1 MKYIVKSPLASKTM
15 DFPKNKSYIFAH
27 KRLTYIIM
35 EQKKTEY
42 ITLHLIVFGT
52 IIIIGVLARQT
63 ALHYGWDEF
72 SSYLIF
78 MVCSIVIG
86 AIYLN
91 LQMVFSQLLSPT
103 IEKCFIRFECYRNK
117 VIAVETPVVHTEL
130 AERTII
136 SESII
141 SEPETEIETTSDIT
155 EEVSNPSCSEL
166 NEDVT
171 ELPKEEATSSTI
183 NNIPIEEYNQPIEYE
198 IFRANAMAEKERASQ
213 EKLDKVLSYTKQ
225 NLVLYLSETD
235 LNRLC
240 EYITEYYFSDSLP
253 KVEQIKV
260 DAQLKTIDIMH
271 FGWNIGK
278 AFGKPRLQTATFIK
292 RVFAHTLRDSE
303 ISTIERKMSHTESEC
318 RIKLDRKIA

>member
-1 MKYIVKSPLASKTM
+1 
-15 DFPKNKSYIFAH
+15 
-27 KRLTYIIM
+27 M
-35 EQKKTEY
+35 EQKKTEH
-42 ITLHLIVFGT
+42 ITLNLIVFGT
-52 IIIIGVLARQT
+52 IVIIGVLARQT

-72 SSYLIF
+72 SGYLILV
-78 MVCSIVIG
+78 VCSIVIG

-103 IEKCFIRFECYRNK
+103 IEKCFMRFECYRNK
-117 VIAVETPVVHTEL
+117 AIAVESPVAHTGL
-130 AERTII
+130 AESTIN
-136 SESII
+136 SEPII
-141 SEPETEIETTSDIT
+141 SEPEPEVETTSDTT
-155 EEVSNPSCSEL
+155 EEVSTPSCLEL
-166 NEDVT
+166 NEDVA
-171 ELPKEEATSSTI
+171 ELPKEEATPSII
-183 NNIPIEEYNQPIEYE
+183 NNISIEESKQPTEYE

-225 NLVLYLSETD
+225 HLVLYLSETD

-240 EYITEYYFSDSLP
+240 GYITEYYFSDSLP

-318 RIKLDRKIA
+318 KIKLDRKIA